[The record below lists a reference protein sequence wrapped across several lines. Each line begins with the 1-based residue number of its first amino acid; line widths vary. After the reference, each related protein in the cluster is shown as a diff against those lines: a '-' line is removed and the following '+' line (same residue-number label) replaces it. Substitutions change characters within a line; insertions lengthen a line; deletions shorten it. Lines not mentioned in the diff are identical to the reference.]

1 MNGVCGR
8 RPRGTITGGSYG
20 DAPFDITGRGQMSAT
35 ERDRTDGQAKGTYA
49 APGTAN
55 DAIDIPGILA
65 SQIADLYASAERER
79 RRATTERSIARAKRS
94 A

>member
-1 MNGVCGR
+1 
-8 RPRGTITGGSYG
+8 
-20 DAPFDITGRGQMSAT
+20 MSAT
-35 ERDRTDGQAKGTYA
+35 ERDHTDSQAERTHPTHSIAH
-49 APGTAN
+49 

-79 RRATTERSIARAKRS
+79 RIATMERAIARAKGP

>member
-1 MNGVCGR
+1 
-8 RPRGTITGGSYG
+8 
-20 DAPFDITGRGQMSAT
+20 MSAT
-35 ERDRTDGQAKGTYA
+35 ERDRTDSQAEGTYA
-49 APGTAN
+49 ASRTAH

-79 RRATTERSIARAKRS
+79 RNATMERAIARAKGN